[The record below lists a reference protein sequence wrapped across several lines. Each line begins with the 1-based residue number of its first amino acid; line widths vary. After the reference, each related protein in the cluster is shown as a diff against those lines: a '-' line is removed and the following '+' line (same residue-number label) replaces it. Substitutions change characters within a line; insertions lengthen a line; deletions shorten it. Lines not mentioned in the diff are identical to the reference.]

1 MPDAALRGP
10 APPRAAWVRAM
21 TETRQTLR
29 PLEVASSAP
38 LSADATIAFIGHIE
52 TPWTLPEACPR
63 QGSPDGPECTVVVN
77 PPWEAALSGIE
88 AFAQLEILYWL
99 HLSRRDLIVQ
109 NPRHGDATRGTFSL
123 RSPIR
128 PNPIGLSSVRLVA
141 RQGSRLIVRGL
152 ECVSGTP
159 LVDIKPDRCR
169 FTPPAPPG

>member
-1 MPDAALRGP
+1 
-10 APPRAAWVRAM
+10 M

-109 NPRHGDATRGTFSL
+109 NPRHGDAPRGTFSL